1 MTNFNAISGAV
12 AIVVVDS
19 ASAVDRRF
27 VEGRDF

>member
-1 MTNFNAISGAV
+1 MTNFNAIGG